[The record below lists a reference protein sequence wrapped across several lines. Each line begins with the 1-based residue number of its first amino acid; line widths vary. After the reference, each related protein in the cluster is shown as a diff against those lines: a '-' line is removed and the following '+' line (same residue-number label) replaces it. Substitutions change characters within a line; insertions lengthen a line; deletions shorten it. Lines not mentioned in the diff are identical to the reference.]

1 MSRRKQKNFSCLSLS
16 YDSATREFHVLK
28 IQNKKKKEE
37 KKEQQIVM
45 RVIQPIKSNKKK
57 KKREKKSNNFKT
69 VASKFK
75 YSLIVGQQTKPSRY
89 KKKIYSRLN
98 LFDVSIKENFS
109 QEIRK

>member
-1 MSRRKQKNFSCLSLS
+1 MSRRKQKNFSRLSLS

-37 KKEQQIVM
+37 KREQQIVM

-89 KKKIYSRLN
+89 KKKN
-98 LFDVSIKENFS
+98 LFAFKF
-109 QEIRK
+109 IRCLY